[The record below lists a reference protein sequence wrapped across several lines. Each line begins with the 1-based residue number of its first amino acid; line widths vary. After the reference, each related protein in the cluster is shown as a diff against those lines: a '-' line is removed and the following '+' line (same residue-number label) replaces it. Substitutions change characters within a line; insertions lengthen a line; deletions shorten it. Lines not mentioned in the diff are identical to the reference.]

1 MTRPAGS
8 AIHIHTQ
15 MISQRLSR
23 KIRLTEWLGVT
34 LAFAILAVFVVNQS
48 EAVYPVDLK
57 NHLDTVRHTFQGY
70 YYLPVWLPMFELLA
84 RLPLN
89 VAWLIWGALNILGFW
104 FAWRVF
110 GGGVWAWFTATLFYV
125 IFYGQITGILAA
137 GVAVFWMA
145 LLHDRWLL
153 AGIGAC
159 IALTK
164 YQWGLPLLIILAF
177 LARRS
182 KRTYF
187 LTTCVTFAIIG
198 IFLSLYPEWL
208 STLGTRYSLQPPN
221 DQASISLWRYVGP
234 VSLILWGIPFLL
246 PLNDDKRLNLLFL
259 SLPLVT
265 PYFQPHD
272 LLVWFAFPLGI
283 WPILSN
289 LTFVILPH
297 WGLSGLRWLALFPLM
312 LYIYHLVSPSDST
325 SLSFFN
331 PVGLATASTLV
342 NRDRT
347 FEIQAQSAEHNPDSH
362 E

>member
-1 MTRPAGS
+1 MTRPAGN
-8 AIHIHTQ
+8 AIHIHAQ
-15 MISQRLSR
+15 MISQRLSQ
-23 KIRLTEWLGVT
+23 KIRLTEWLGVI
-34 LAFAILAVFVVNQS
+34 LAFAILAVFVLHQS

-57 NHLDTVRHTFQGY
+57 NYLDAERHTLQRY
-70 YYLPVWLPMFELLA
+70 YYLPIWLPMFELLA

-89 VAWLIWGALNILGFW
+89 VAWLIWGVLNILGFW

-110 GGGVWAWFTATLFYV
+110 GGGVWAWFTATLFFV

-246 PLNDDKRLNLLFL
+246 PLNDVKRLNLLFL
-259 SLPLVT
+259 SIPLVT

-283 WPILSN
+283 WPTLSN

-297 WGLSGLRWLALFPLM
+297 WGLSGLRWLALIPLM
-312 LYIYHLVSPSDST
+312 LYIYHLVHPSGSM
-325 SLSFFN
+325 SLLLLN
-331 PVGLATASTLV
+331 PASSVTARAFVDPGYTLDV
-342 NRDRT
+342 Q
-347 FEIQAQSAEHNPDSH
+347 E
-362 E
+362 